1 MGDVAMT
8 VPIVYS
14 LATQYPH
21 THITVLS
28 RPFARAFF
36 DDLAPNVGFME
47 ASTEELHNLHGLNSL
62 YRRLVAKHFTAVA
75 DFHDVLRT
83 KYLRLRFCMGRFHVA
98 HIDKHRHGKRL
109 LTQQEGKQR
118 VQQPTSFQNY
128 ADVLAELGYPIKPDF
143 TSIYPDGKAPAADRS
158 ERVGDKPENQRWI
171 GIAPF
176 AAHQGKVYPLGLMKQ
191 VVALLTEQHPDY
203 RIFLFG
209 GGKTEAEQLTHIA
222 EQTPGCT
229 VASTVVKG
237 LRQELALMSMLDVMV
252 SMDSANMHLASLVA
266 TPVVS
271 VWGATHPYAG
281 FMGWRQSEDN
291 AVQLDMDCRP
301 CSIYGNKPCIHGNY
315 PCMKQIEPETIVAR
329 IVATAERR

>member
-98 HIDKHRHGKRL
+98 HIDKHRRGKRL

-176 AAHQGKVYPLGLMKQ
+176 AAHQGKVYPLGQMKQ

-209 GGKTEAEQLTHIA
+209 GGKTETEQLTHIA

-229 VASTVVKG
+229 VASTVV
-237 LRQELALMSMLDVMV
+237 
-252 SMDSANMHLASLVA
+252 
-266 TPVVS
+266 
-271 VWGATHPYAG
+271 
-281 FMGWRQSEDN
+281 
-291 AVQLDMDCRP
+291 
-301 CSIYGNKPCIHGNY
+301 
-315 PCMKQIEPETIVAR
+315 
-329 IVATAERR
+329 

>member
-98 HIDKHRHGKRL
+98 HIDKHRRGKRL

-143 TSIYPDGKAPAADRS
+143 TSLYPDGKAPAADRS
-158 ERVGDKPENQRWI
+158 ERVGDKPENR
-171 GIAPF
+171 
-176 AAHQGKVYPLGLMKQ
+176 
-191 VVALLTEQHPDY
+191 
-203 RIFLFG
+203 
-209 GGKTEAEQLTHIA
+209 
-222 EQTPGCT
+222 
-229 VASTVVKG
+229 
-237 LRQELALMSMLDVMV
+237 
-252 SMDSANMHLASLVA
+252 
-266 TPVVS
+266 
-271 VWGATHPYAG
+271 AG
-281 FMGWRQSEDN
+281 
-291 AVQLDMDCRP
+291 
-301 CSIYGNKPCIHGNY
+301 
-315 PCMKQIEPETIVAR
+315 
-329 IVATAERR
+329 